1 MGAHRLPNGLPIS
14 RFGFSV
20 SKRVGGAVVRNQVR
34 RRVREVVRLQLPQ
47 IATGYDVVFVART
60 PVAQAAYPQI
70 ANSVDRLL
78 RLAGLATVKLES
90 AC

>member
-1 MGAHRLPNGLPIS
+1 MICVLPNGLPIS

-20 SKRVGGAVVRNQVR
+20 SKRVGGAVVRNRIR

-78 RLAGLATVKLES
+78 RLAGLAAVKSES
-90 AC
+90 VC

>member
-1 MGAHRLPNGLPIS
+1 MICVLPNGLPIS

>member
-1 MGAHRLPNGLPIS
+1 MICVLPNGLPIS

-78 RLAGLATVKLES
+78 RLAGLAAVKSES
-90 AC
+90 VC

>member
-1 MGAHRLPNGLPIS
+1 MICVLPNGLPIS

-20 SKRVGGAVVRNQVR
+20 SKRVGGAVVRNRIR

-47 IATGYDVVFVART
+47 ITTGYDVVFVART

-78 RLAGLATVKLES
+78 RLAGLAAVKSES
-90 AC
+90 VC